1 MFLSYS
7 YSLSSRDFV
16 VSGDALIAAFAGI
29 RTCPLQFS
37 QPHLN
42 MADILYILTSIGFFA
57 LMIAF
62 IWGCEKV

>member
-1 MFLSYS
+1 MFPPHFPGWGHARQQS
-7 YSLSSRDFV
+7 
-16 VSGDALIAAFAGI
+16 
-29 RTCPLQFS
+29 S
-37 QPHLN
+37 QPDLN

>member
-1 MFLSYS
+1 MPTD
-7 YSLSSRDFV
+7 SLLPGRFV
-16 VSGDALIAAFAGI
+16 AAAMSPPHFPGHEDMPA
-29 RTCPLQFS
+29 TVF
-37 QPHLN
+37 QPNLN